1 MTNNIS
7 NGESAGVLA
16 PAPVLFV
23 IASGVGA
30 VTEWL
35 RPSALLA
42 QTYSVAVGTA
52 LILVSIALVVSVLV
66 QMSRAGTSFD
76 ARKAT
81 SALITSGVFGLS
93 RNPTYL
99 SLALLQAGLA
109 FAFQSFWVLLLVV
122 PAAAVTH
129 WGVVLREER
138 YLQGKFGAEY
148 LEYARRVRRWL

>member
-81 SALITSGVFGLS
+81 SALILHQGFLA
-93 RNPTYL
+93 
-99 SLALLQAGLA
+99 SLATLPTCLLR
-109 FAFQSFWVLLLVV
+109 SCK
-122 PAAAVTH
+122 
-129 WGVVLREER
+129 
-138 YLQGKFGAEY
+138 QG
-148 LEYARRVRRWL
+148 